1 MRKKQLFALLMAS
14 ALSVG
19 MAPTAAFAA
28 ADTAV
33 EAASEE
39 VSGELDAADTE
50 APAEDPAE
58 TPDDE
63 APADET
69 PAEDPAAD
77 PTETP
82 AEETPAEEEET
93 PAQDETDAQAAEAD
107 AAAAIVVGDQSYTT
121 LADAFA
127 AVPDTTDLTGT
138 PTYVKVKG
146 EIELNA
152 TVDVPATKNIML
164 VAAEDTTIKRAAG
177 FTGSMFTVNGGN
189 LQMAGGSVTDSNGTA
204 IGSGSL
210 TVDGSGDG
218 VTGSI
223 VEVVSGNYGLTD
235 DAVLTGNNT
244 TGDGAAINNAAGA
257 NVYILGGTIT
267 GNTTTGNGG
276 AINNAAGANVYLQ
289 GGTIT
294 ANSAAAGGAIYSE
307 GTVNIKGTVSV
318 TGNTV
323 TNSFPEATSNL
334 VLDKEGVIN
343 VTGAVTD
350 SVIGVAVQE
359 AEAGRTVVKLDDNV
373 TDVKLADVL
382 SQITYEGDSSLK
394 IGEDGTLVS
403 TTEPSPT
410 PTPAEEKLKV
420 TGKECKWSGSGTV
433 KIKFQSNVK
442 GTYYIDWV
450 KRGEKAPTIDTS
462 RVGAPIEADTN
473 VTAKVTDLPDYDV
486 DIYVCVISDKDKSN
500 YGSVMFQPD
509 SKERPVTPTP
519 SHTPVVPDVKESV
532 VQGFEKALVFYPNTF
547 YDFKVI
553 GAGTQNNNPGEGD
566 VRWVPVGWS
575 MSSNPSTWNTSW
587 KIGAKSGIY
596 TDAEKAYTIYIKYA
610 KQVYSGNDWQE
621 TDASEVLPYLF
632 KAAPLTQATT
642 TPGANGT
649 NGDGTG
655 SGDGTTDGGTT
666 DVTPTTYADG
676 TNGTAKSA
684 VSTGDESPVGTM
696 LALAAASVLA
706 GGYVLI
712 RRRKKEM

>member
-1 MRKKQLFALLMAS
+1 MRKKQLFALLMAG

-19 MAPTAAFAA
+19 MAPTATFA
-28 ADTAV
+28 ADTAA
-33 EAASEE
+33 ETSAEGE
-39 VSGELDAADTE
+39 LEGELDSADTE
-50 APAEDPAE
+50 EPSEDPAETPEEPAEDPAE
-58 TPDDE
+58 TPED
-63 APADET
+63 PAET
-69 PAEDPAAD
+69 PAETTAD
-77 PTETP
+77 PTEAP
-82 AEETPAEEEET
+82 AAEET
-93 PAQDETDAQAAEAD
+93 DEQAAEAGS
-107 AAAAIVVGDQSYTT
+107 AIVIGEKSFTS
-121 LADAFA
+121 LEEAFA
-127 AVPDTTDLTGT
+127 AVPDCEDMINGE
-138 PTYVKVKG
+138 PTYVKLKG
-146 EIELNA
+146 TIEVNN
-152 TVDVPATKNIML
+152 TINVPEKKNIML
-164 VAAEDTTIKRAAG
+164 VAAEDNTTIKRAAG
-177 FTGSMFTVNGGN
+177 FTESMFTVSGGN
-189 LQMAGGSVTDSNGTA
+189 LQMAGGSVTASDGNA

-210 TVDGSGDG
+210 TVEGTGDG

-223 VEVVSGNYGLTD
+223 VEVVSGNYALIDG
-235 DAVLTGNNT
+235 T
-244 TGDGAAINNAAGA
+244 T
-257 NVYILGGTIT
+257 LT

-276 AINNAAGANVYLQ
+276 AVNNAAGANVYLL

-307 GTVNIKGTVSV
+307 GTVNIRGTVSV
-318 TGNTV
+318 TGNTI
-323 TNSFPEATSNL
+323 TNSFEAASNL
-334 VLDKEGVIN
+334 VLAKDGVIN
-343 VTGAVTD
+343 VSGAVTG
-350 SVIGVAVQE
+350 SAIGVAVQE
-359 AEAGRTVVKLDDNV
+359 ANAGRTVVKLGDAV

-621 TDASEVLPYLF
+621 TDASEVLPYQF

-649 NGDGTG
+649 SGDGTG

-684 VSTGDESPVGTM
+684 VSTGDESPIGTM